1 MDELTAA
8 MPDILS
14 AETAVDGEDVPA
26 RLASCRAADAAR
38 MLVLTLRPAGE
49 PSAAMIFCTVTPAA
63 LRGKEG
69 LTLAL

>member
-14 AETAVDGEDVPA
+14 AETEVDGEDMPV
-26 RLASCRAADAAR
+26 RLVSCRAADAAR

-49 PSAAMIFCTVTPAA
+49 PSAAMTFCTVTPAA